1 MYFILILAPPN
12 SLIPW
17 RMNWQPTPVFLPG
30 QSRGQ
35 RSLEAYSPW
44 GLKELDTTERLSNS
58 SLIYLLMQVI

>member
-17 RMNWQPTPVFLPG
+17 RRNWQPTTVFLPG

-44 GLKELDTTERLSNS
+44 GLKELDTTE
-58 SLIYLLMQVI
+58 